1 MFGYVLA
8 NKDELAKEQLERY
21 AACYCGLCK
30 TLHARCGYAGR
41 ITLNYDM
48 TFLVLLLT
56 SLYEPD
62 TREGRERC
70 AVHPVKTHP
79 YWENRITAYAAD
91 MNVALAYHNCM
102 DDWKD
107 DKNIV
112 KYAEAALLKKKYAA
126 LEKQYPRQCSTIAEG
141 LRVLGQLEAE
151 NNCSLDAAANS
162 FGNIMA
168 ELFVY
173 EEDRWSPVLRRTAA
187 ALGRFIY
194 VMDAYEDVRRDVK
207 KGKYNPL
214 GLLYGR
220 PGFDKYMKDILRMH
234 IAECTMEF
242 EKLPLVQ
249 DADILRNILYSGVWT
264 RYLACCPSDHAETKE
279 TGSGKD
285 LLADDGSI

>member
-8 NKDELAKEQLERY
+8 NKDELKKELLERY

-30 TLHARCGYAGR
+30 MLHKRYGDAGR

-62 TREGRERC
+62 TKEGWERC
-70 AVHPVKTHP
+70 AVHPVRPHP
-79 YWENRITAYAAD
+79 YWENGFTEYAAD

-112 KYAEAALLKKKYAA
+112 KYAEAMLLKKKYAA
-126 LEKQYPRQCSTIAEG
+126 LEKKYPRQCGAIAEG
-141 LRVLGQLEAE
+141 LRSLGQLERD
-151 NNCSLDAAANS
+151 NVCSLDAAANC
-162 FGNIMA
+162 FGGMMA

-173 EEDRWSPVLRRTAA
+173 EEDIWSASLRRMAA

-194 VMDAYEDVRRDVK
+194 TMDAYEDIRQDIK
-207 KGKYNPL
+207 KNRYNPL
-214 GLLYGR
+214 SRMYR
-220 PGFDKYMKDILRMH
+220 QNGFEEYCKDVLKMH
-234 IAECTMEF
+234 IGECALEF

-264 RYLACCPSDHAETKE
+264 RYFARRATDKAGTQKDSDRKE
-279 TGSGKD
+279 
-285 LLADDGSI
+285 LLTNDGSI